1 MRRLRF
7 RYSQQTHLSITEVP
21 GSDVG
26 LLRIHVLANGKEQTD
41 VGPSHIGR
49 ICAVLQMPQET
60 RSRPGQHVTLLNINS
75 LTNKSHPIY
84 IN

>member
-21 GSDVG
+21 GSDLG

-41 VGPSHIGR
+41 VGPSHMGR
-49 ICAVLQMPQET
+49 ICAVLQIPQ
-60 RSRPGQHVTLLNINS
+60 
-75 LTNKSHPIY
+75 
-84 IN
+84 